1 MSHGPYEAELAE
13 VLFNIIA
20 ERVDRE
26 GVADQLDDGYL
37 SAIREGRP
45 WCIGASLSILADL
58 DWHLSVTVDTPTH
71 SVPANVNLSA
81 VLAEAIADRVW
92 AAS

>member
-1 MSHGPYEAELAE
+1 MSHGPYEAELAA
-13 VLFNIIA
+13 VLFSIIA

-26 GVADQLDDGYL
+26 GVVDLDDGYL
-37 SAIREGRP
+37 SAIRDERP
-45 WCIGASLSILADL
+45 WCVGVSLGILADL
-58 DWHLSVTVDTPTH
+58 GWHLSVTVDTPTH